1 MPPKK
6 RAKKT
11 KPLQKSGGEN
21 KPPAKKRAPPAKK
34 REPPSKK
41 RELAGK
47 TSVPLDGFPG
57 GTGRDISAV
66 DEVFENRELLEHV
79 MLFLPTNADLGRVAP
94 VNKMFRDAVKSSKLW
109 DERAKRLPTLT
120 PENTGLDMKLLLYQ
134 TEKAMKAFVSD
145 ELYPFDDGYEPY
157 ERYDHSREG
166 KDLIEEYLNFM
177 TCRRDTPF
185 SAGLVFQPS
194 PFVDQCWHAHILC
207 TKEYHTFCK
216 RVFGHYLHHT
226 PGNGTS
232 GFDLGNYRNTLVAYH
247 ERFGLK
253 LYDCDHCDDDLDLLL
268 PTDRQMLALMGQNDN
283 DSDSFMGDR
292 CGTGDCGCG

>member
-66 DEVFENRELLEHV
+66 DEVFGNRELLEHV

-109 DERAKRLPTLT
+109 VERAKRLPTLT

-134 TEKAMKAFVSD
+134 TEKAMKAFLSD
-145 ELYPFDDGYEPY
+145 YPFNDGYGPIV
-157 ERYDHSREG
+157 RYDHSRAG
-166 KDLIEEYLNFM
+166 KVLIEEYLRFM

-253 LYDCDHCDDDLDLLL
+253 LYDCGNVFSSLLL
-268 PTDRQMLALMGQNDN
+268 PTDRQMSAMMGQSD
-283 DSDSFMGDR
+283 DDIDSFSGDM

>member
-94 VNKMFRDAVKSSKLW
+94 VNKIFRDAVKSSKLW
-109 DERAKRLPTLT
+109 VERAKRLPTLT

-145 ELYPFDDGYEPY
+145 ELYPFDDDYGGYEPD

-166 KDLIEEYLNFM
+166 KDLIEEYLKFM

-232 GFDLGNYRNTLVAYH
+232 GFDLGNYRNTLVAFH
-247 ERFGLK
+247 KRFGLK
-253 LYDCDHCDDDLDLLL
+253 LYERDLDLLL
-268 PTDRQMLALMGQNDN
+268 PTEEHMLGLMGQND
-283 DSDSFMGDR
+283 DDSFNGDM

>member
-21 KPPAKKRAPPAKK
+21 KPPAKKRALPAKK

-57 GTGRDISAV
+57 GTARDISAV

-166 KDLIEEYLNFM
+166 KDLIEEYLKFM

-247 ERFGLK
+247 QRFGLK
-253 LYDCDHCDDDLDLLL
+253 LYDCYDWQDRDLLL

>member
-66 DEVFENRELLEHV
+66 DEVFGNRELLEHV

-94 VNKMFRDAVKSSKLW
+94 VNKIFRDAVKSSKLW

-134 TEKAMKAFVSD
+134 TGKAMKAFLSD
-145 ELYPFDDGYEPY
+145 YPFDDGYGPIV
-157 ERYDHSREG
+157 RYDHSRAG
-166 KDLIEEYLNFM
+166 KVLIEEYLRFM

-232 GFDLGNYRNTLVAYH
+232 GFDLGNYRNTLVAFH
-247 ERFGLK
+247 KRFGLK
-253 LYDCDHCDDDLDLLL
+253 LYERDLDLLL
-268 PTDRQMLALMGQNDN
+268 PTEEHMLGLMGQND
-283 DSDSFMGDR
+283 DDSFSGDM

>member
-66 DEVFENRELLEHV
+66 DEVFGNRELLEHV

-94 VNKMFRDAVKSSKLW
+94 VNKIFRDAVKSSKLW

-134 TEKAMKAFVSD
+134 TGKAMKAFLSD
-145 ELYPFDDGYEPY
+145 YPFDDGYGPIV
-157 ERYDHSREG
+157 RYDHSRAG
-166 KDLIEEYLNFM
+166 KVLIEEYLRFM

-247 ERFGLK
+247 ERFGVK
-253 LYDCDHCDDDLDLLL
+253 LYDCGNVFSSLLL
-268 PTDRQMLALMGQNDN
+268 PTDRQMSAMMGQND
-283 DSDSFMGDR
+283 DDIDSFSGDM